1 MDKESKPMISVL
13 VPLYNVEKYI
23 ARCLDS
29 ILNQSFQ
36 NFEIVIVNDGSL
48 DSSIDIALQ
57 YAEKD
62 NRIKI
67 IYNDENMGLAW
78 ARKVGYS
85 NAVGQY
91 IVFCDSDDYLPSIAL
106 EILYDSIKSSDAEI
120 VVGNYQSVNSNNEF
134 GHISNNKLFYGNDQK
149 SVYKS
154 LLKNEMSHS
163 LWGKIYKIDLF
174 KNKNY
179 ITHKHFVNSEDGFL
193 FYQIIK
199 NTIKVETIA
208 DVVYYYFQ
216 NDQSSTRIKLTDK
229 AFRSI
234 VTFWNL
240 RYEMFINDPDLN
252 ILSNKRTINSYCKF
266 LKDGYKSSVIK
277 KYIKIHDFEQYIHPY
292 TILKLFPFREAIIN
306 ILFMG
311 VNKLR

>member
-1 MDKESKPMISVL
+1 MDKERKPMISVL

-48 DSSIDIALQ
+48 DSSIDIVLQ

-91 IVFCDSDDYLPSIAL
+91 IVFCDSDDYLPSNAL
-106 EILYDSIKSSDAEI
+106 EILYDSIKSSDADI
-120 VVGNYQSVNSNNEF
+120 VVGNYQSVNSNDEF

-163 LWGKIYKIDLF
+163 LWGKIYKNDLF

-193 FYQIIK
+193 FYQIVK

-208 DVVYYYFQ
+208 DVVYYYYQ
-216 NDQSSTRIKLTDK
+216 NDQSSTKIKLTDK
-229 AFRSI
+229 AIRSI

-240 RYEMFINDPDLN
+240 VDN
-252 ILSNKRTINSYCKF
+252 IFSQDIELYSYAKKRN
-266 LKDGYKSSVIK
+266 LKAFFELIKKGHRKKNIK
-277 KYIKIHDFEQYIHPY
+277 KYIITNTEDYY
-292 TILKLFPFREAIIN
+292 TFLNVLKLYI
-306 ILFMG
+306 
-311 VNKLR
+311 KKKY

>member
-1 MDKESKPMISVL
+1 MDKERKPMISVL

-91 IVFCDSDDYLPSIAL
+91 IVFCDSDDYLPSNAL
-106 EILYDSIKSSDAEI
+106 EILYDSIKSSDADI

-134 GHISNNKLFYGNDQK
+134 RHISNNKLFYGNDQK
-149 SVYKS
+149 SVYKA

-163 LWGKIYKIDLF
+163 LWGKIYKSELF

-193 FYQIIK
+193 FYQIVK
-199 NTIKVETIA
+199 NTIKIETIA
-208 DVVYYYFQ
+208 DVVYYYYH
-216 NDQSSTRIKLTDK
+216 NDQSSTKIKLTDK
-229 AFRSI
+229 AIRSI

-240 RYEMFINDPDLN
+240 RSEMFINDPDLN
-252 ILSNKRTINSYCKF
+252 ILSNKRTINLYCKF
-266 LKDGYKSSVIK
+266 LK
-277 KYIKIHDFEQYIHPY
+277 
-292 TILKLFPFREAIIN
+292 
-306 ILFMG
+306 
-311 VNKLR
+311 

>member
-1 MDKESKPMISVL
+1 MDKEIKPMISVL

-36 NFEIVIVNDGSL
+36 NFEIIIVNDGSL

-62 NRIKI
+62 DRIKI
-67 IYNDENMGLAW
+67 IFKEENMGLAW
-78 ARKVGYS
+78 ARMVGYS
-85 NAVGQY
+85 NAIGQY
-91 IVFCDSDDYLPSIAL
+91 IVFCDSDDYLPSNAL
-106 EILYDSIKSSDAEI
+106 EILYDSIKSSDADI
-120 VVGNYQSVNSNNEF
+120 VVGNYQSVNSNDEF
-134 GHISNNKLFYGNDQK
+134 GHISNNKLEYGKDPE

-163 LWGKIYKIDLF
+163 LWGKIYKIELF

-199 NTIKVETIA
+199 NTIKVVTIS
-208 DVVYYYFQ
+208 DVVYYYYQ
-216 NDQSSTRIKLTDK
+216 NDQSSTKVKLSDK
-229 AFRSI
+229 AIRSM
-234 VTFWNL
+234 VSFWNL
-240 RYEMFINDPDLN
+240 RYEMFKDTPKLHY
-252 ILSNKRTINSYCKF
+252 LSKKRTIDLYCKF
-266 LKDGYKSSVIK
+266 LKQGYKSNDMR
-277 KYIKIHDFEQYIHPY
+277 KYIEIPGFDQYIVSQN
-292 TILKLFPFREAIIN
+292 IFKLYPFNEAIIKL
-306 ILFMG
+306 LFIWI
-311 VNKLR
+311 KK